1 MTGPKTFAR
10 MDPSPAKCLQP
21 NEASRTS
28 LLDLPPELRLMIFS
42 IVFESAATFSGR
54 IFMSVISNEVI
65 FIHIS
70 AMGRVLPRRR
80 PAEYE
85 YRGQMLRYPMPDY
98 LPSFCNSPVTWLFE
112 HLGSIRIS
120 SAYIKRIV
128 EYVVVFR
135 PQFKATASI
144 SDRFELSE
152 DIKHAILK
160 LADAKLVKWRAQAER
175 RGLSRGLKLSYSWI
189 EDFMRD
195 VEEPL
200 TLLRISDIQQRRE

>member
-1 MTGPKTFAR
+1 MTGPQTFAR
-10 MDPSPAKCLQP
+10 MDPSPAKCLQH

-28 LLDLPPELRLMIFS
+28 LLDLPPELRMMIFS
-42 IVFESAATFSGR
+42 IVFESA
-54 IFMSVISNEVI
+54 
-65 FIHIS
+65 
-70 AMGRVLPRRR
+70 
-80 PAEYE
+80 
-85 YRGQMLRYPMPDY
+85 DY

-135 PQFKATASI
+135 PQFKVTASI

-152 DIKHAILK
+152 EIKHTILK
-160 LADAKLVKWRAQAER
+160 LADAKLVEWRAQAER

-200 TLLRISDIQQRRE
+200 TSLRMSDIQQRRE